1 MSQQKKILELI
12 SSLRLSGS
20 DMTSAFKI
28 IGNGDMQTGVK
39 FFAEY
44 FHNTGITFGKKFGM
58 RNGIVIGSI
67 GTSVITSAMFIGI
80 IIKNKYELFQQE
92 KLLRKQEEYI
102 IKSLNNRTCE
112 FSNNEE
118 SITSKI

>member
-1 MSQQKKILELI
+1 MNQNSLHKLI
-12 SSLRLSGS
+12 GNSKLSGPT
-20 DMTSAFKI
+20 MTNAFKI

-44 FHNTGITFGKKFGM
+44 FHDTGITFGKKCGM
-58 RNGIVIGSI
+58 RNGIVMGSI
-67 GTSVITSAMFIGI
+67 GASVITSAMFIGI

-102 IKSLNNRTCE
+102 IKSLNNRTCK

-118 SITSKI
+118 IITSKS